1 MNEVL
6 NVLIPLR
13 GLAPFFLKIFVL
25 FMATLVAS
33 HFIAIKIGS
42 GNRSALKLS
51 KKFNAIRIISKFG
64 AIISLLALFVFGLP
78 YLLFST

>member
-1 MNEVL
+1 MNEVF

-25 FMATLVAS
+25 FMVTLVAS

-42 GNRSALKLS
+42 GNQSALELS

-64 AIISLLALFVFGLP
+64 AIISLLALFIFGLP